1 MSATMAPAE
10 LQDALLTMDVVDQLR
25 YRNAEMKAL
34 ADSGHD
40 QARLKQRLLE
50 LYRSQGIQVSDE
62 ILEAGIQA
70 QREQRY
76 LYAAPRGWKA
86 WLARRWIDRR
96 RLLKWALM
104 AALVLLVLGALL
116 MMARS
121 FGAFVH
127 ESNVQKNVQVLND
140 KVAAQQQE
148 AAAARALLARQEQ
161 SLQGLLPR
169 ANASAERLQPLTERA
184 QSALAEAQ
192 RRFAGVP
199 AAMAGLPTLIRQD
212 KLTRI
217 SSGGSA
223 TGEQAA
229 AQVEQQRQA
238 AATLLARARETL
250 PALTERVTTLG
261 QAIDASELLDTTDT
275 AARAARLTPDAEK
288 VRARAYTAGDVA
300 LRAGDMAAATLAV
313 TTLKELIG
321 SADKLAALNERL
333 AQLKADG
340 LATGVAGE
348 DRKRLERALDQAAQ
362 RVRVETLA
370 EAGPAIDEVGQLVAL
385 LSKSLVYRIVNR
397 DGERTGVWRYSEKA
411 NGSRNYYLVTEAL
424 DEAGNATELLIR
436 NEETGKDEWASL
448 FAVRVPEATYN
459 RVAADKQDNGIIE
472 DDQIGS
478 KPRGSLSPRFRMPTT
493 GGYIT
498 EW

>member
-1 MSATMAPAE
+1 MAPAE

-34 ADSGHD
+34 ANSGHD
-40 QARLKQRLLE
+40 KATLKQRLLE
-50 LYRSQGIQVSDE
+50 LYRSQGIEVSDE

-76 LYAAPRGWKA
+76 LYTAPRGWKA
-86 WLARRWIDRR
+86 WLARRWIDRS
-96 RLLKWALM
+96 RLLKWALI
-104 AALVLLVLGALL
+104 AALVLLMLAVLLV
-116 MMARS
+116 MARS

-148 AAAARALLARQEQ
+148 AAEARALLAAQEQ
-161 SLQGLLPR
+161 ALQGLLPR
-169 ANASAERLQPLTERA
+169 ATASGERLQPLTEGA
-184 QSALAEAQ
+184 QAALAEAQ
-192 RRFAGVP
+192 RRFADIP
-199 AAMAGLPTLIRQD
+199 AAMATLPTLVRKD
-212 KLTRI
+212 KLTRL

-229 AQVEQQRQA
+229 AQVEQHRLA
-238 AATLLARARETL
+238 AARLLANARDTL
-250 PALTERVTTLG
+250 PPLTERVNTLG
-261 QAIDASELLDTTDT
+261 QAIEASELLDTTN
-275 AARAARLTPDAEK
+275 AAAKAARLAPDAEQ
-288 VRARAYTAGDVA
+288 VRARAYTGGDVA
-300 LRAGDMAAATLAV
+300 LRAGDIAAASQAV
-313 TTLKELIG
+313 ATLKDLIG

-340 LATGVAGE
+340 LATGVTGE
-348 DRKRLERALDQAAQ
+348 DRKRFERALEQAA
-362 RVRVETLA
+362 RLIRVETLA
-370 EAGPAIDEVGQLVAL
+370 EAGPALDEVSQLVGL
-385 LSKSLVYRIVNR
+385 LSQTLVYRIVNR
-397 DGERTGVWRYSEKA
+397 DDERTGVWRYNEKT
-411 NGSRNYYLVTEAL
+411 NGGRNYYLVTEAL
-424 DEAGNATELLIR
+424 DEAGNAAELPIR
-436 NEETGKDEWASL
+436 NEETGKEERISV

-478 KPRGSLSPRFRMPTT
+478 KPRGSLSPRFRMPAT

-498 EW
+498 QW

>member
-1 MSATMAPAE
+1 MAPAE

-40 QARLKQRLLE
+40 KATLKQRLLE
-50 LYRSQGIQVSDE
+50 LYRSQGIEVSDE

-86 WLARRWIDRR
+86 WLARRWIDRG
-96 RLLKWALM
+96 RLLKWALV
-104 AALVLLVLGALL
+104 AALVLLVLSMLV

-127 ESNVQKNVQVLND
+127 ESNVQKNVQLLNG
-140 KVAAQQQE
+140 KVAAQQQD
-148 AAAARALLARQEQ
+148 AAAARALLAGQEQ
-161 SLQGLLPR
+161 ALQALLPR
-169 ANASAERLQPLTERA
+169 ATASGERLQPLTEAA
-184 QSALAEAQ
+184 QATLAEAQ
-192 RRFAGVP
+192 RHFTGMP
-199 AAMAGLPTLIRQD
+199 AAMAALPTLIRQH

-223 TGEQAA
+223 TGQQAA
-229 AQVEQQRQA
+229 DQVEQQRLA
-238 AATLLARARETL
+238 AAEQLARARQSL
-250 PALTERVTTLG
+250 PALTERVNTLA
-261 QAIDASELLDTTDT
+261 QAIDASELLDTTNT
-275 AARAARLTPDAEK
+275 AAKAARLTPDAEK
-288 VRARAYTAGDVA
+288 VRARAYTGGDVA
-300 LRAGDMAAATLAV
+300 LRAGDMAAASQAV

-321 SADKLAALNERL
+321 SADKLVALNERL

-340 LATGVAGE
+340 LATGVAGA
-348 DRKRLERALDQAAQ
+348 DRKRLERAVDQAAQ
-362 RVRVETLA
+362 LIRVETLA
-370 EAGPAIDEVGQLVAL
+370 EAAPAMDEVAQLVAL
-385 LSKSLVYRIVNR
+385 LSKTLVYRIVNR
-397 DGERTGVWRYSEKA
+397 DDERTGVWRYSEKA

-424 DEAGNATELLIR
+424 DEAGNAAELLIR
-436 NEETGKDEWASL
+436 NEETGKDERVSV

>member
-1 MSATMAPAE
+1 MAPAE

-40 QARLKQRLLE
+40 KATLKQRLLE
-50 LYRSQGIQVSDE
+50 LYRSQGIEVSDE

-86 WLARRWIDRR
+86 WLARRWIDRG
-96 RLLKWALM
+96 RLLKWALVS
-104 AALVLLVLGALL
+104 ALVLLVLSMLV

-127 ESNVQKNVQVLND
+127 ESNVQKNVQLLNG
-140 KVAAQQQE
+140 KVAAQQQD
-148 AAAARALLARQEQ
+148 AAAARALLAGQEQ
-161 SLQGLLPR
+161 ALQALLPR
-169 ANASAERLQPLTERA
+169 ATASGERLQPLTEAA
-184 QSALAEAQ
+184 QATLAEAQ
-192 RRFAGVP
+192 RHFADIP
-199 AAMAGLPTLIRQD
+199 AAMAALPTLIRQH

-223 TGEQAA
+223 TGQQAA
-229 AQVEQQRQA
+229 DQVEQQRLA
-238 AATLLARARETL
+238 AAEQLARARQSL
-250 PALTERVTTLG
+250 PALTERVNTLA
-261 QAIDASELLDTTDT
+261 QAIDASELLDTTNT
-275 AARAARLTPDAEK
+275 AAKAARLTPDAEK
-288 VRARAYTAGDVA
+288 VRARAYTGGDVA
-300 LRAGDMAAATLAV
+300 LRAGDMAAASQAV

-321 SADKLAALNERL
+321 SADKLVALNERL

-340 LATGVAGE
+340 LATGVAGA
-348 DRKRLERALDQAAQ
+348 DRKRLERAVDQAAQ
-362 RVRVETLA
+362 LIRVETLA
-370 EAGPAIDEVGQLVAL
+370 EAAPAMDEVAQLVAL
-385 LSKSLVYRIVNR
+385 LSKTLVYRIVNR
-397 DGERTGVWRYSEKA
+397 DDERTGVWRYSEKA

-424 DEAGNATELLIR
+424 DEAGNAAELLIR
-436 NEETGKDEWASL
+436 NEETGKDERVSV

-459 RVAADKQDNGIIE
+459 RVGADKQDNGIIE